1 MKQKDRQKIV
11 QISIFVGQRSIV
23 RIGNDK
29 KIGWSI
35 KSKYDLEELIKMIQ
49 DKYGKDTQISMTYV
63 EKGLTKT
70 INSELVKDMVFPT
83 INRYKRIRYE
93 PDRMVEVSVS
103 NKDIQ
108 AERIE
113 RLKRSIFRARKS
125 GNEALVDSLFDEYLK
140 LNL

>member
-1 MKQKDRQKIV
+1 MKQEDRQKIV

>member
-11 QISIFVGQRSIV
+11 QKSIFVGQRSIV